1 MPIPFPEDSVEG
13 NHSYNEEENPDPHSN
28 TRGGWGSKSKHEEEI
43 QELRGQRLSST
54 GLLETKCRRRE
65 RRRPGRTGPQLRRIS
80 PGVHQVMR
88 LPEEPAMPGGPPAP
102 PWGSTRL
109 GLADG
114 ESGGRGRSSV
124 KERKT
129 LEGDETLIFKRP

>member
-54 GLLETKCRRRE
+54 GLLEIKCRRRE
-65 RRRPGRTGPQLRRIS
+65 RRRPGRTAATENKSR
-80 PGVHQVMR
+80 
-88 LPEEPAMPGGPPAP
+88 GPPRDAASRRAGCLGAGNAWRATCSPMGEHP
-102 PWGSTRL
+102 P
-109 GLADG
+109 
-114 ESGGRGRSSV
+114 
-124 KERKT
+124 
-129 LEGDETLIFKRP
+129 RPG